1 MNGLPGLQWRLAD
14 RRAIDKGAV
23 GRAEVLDDHRQIV
36 DQDFAMR
43 TGDGG
48 VGDLDV
54 VGEPAPD
61 IICPGLEWCFPSAG
75 RTWINDE
82 PRHASNGSERNH
94 VYRSGR
100 RLSTKI
106 SRFPS

>member
-1 MNGLPGLQWRLAD
+1 MNGLPWLQRRLAD
-14 RRAIDKGAV
+14 GRAIDKGAV
-23 GRAEVLDDHRQIV
+23 GGTEVLDNDRQII
-36 DQDFAMR
+36 DEDFAMR
-43 TGDGG
+43 TGDGR
-48 VGDLDV
+48 VGNLDV

-82 PRHASNGSERNH
+82 PRHVSNGSEWNH